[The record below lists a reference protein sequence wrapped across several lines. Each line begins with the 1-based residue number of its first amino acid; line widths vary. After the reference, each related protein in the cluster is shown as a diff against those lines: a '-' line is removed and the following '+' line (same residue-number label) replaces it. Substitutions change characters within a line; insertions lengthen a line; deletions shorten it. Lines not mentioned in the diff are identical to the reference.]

1 MIPSGICLDLETTI
15 TMKIPDHIRRPGY
28 KRYETRII
36 EIGAV
41 LYNQPDIRYQ
51 ALVNPICKNTP
62 ISTPKELFQHL
73 SNIYQHPTRTLNFW
87 SRVLV
92 KRQSVTRDML
102 GESPEVWLARQVD
115 SRAKTFVHWHNHP
128 EDGPSFMSEKVALLG
143 LIQFTKQ
150 HNSKYWLA
158 HNGKSFDYKVLQG
171 CAERHAVM
179 IPENVIKLDTLKLFR
194 KHLPGHKS
202 YSQPIFYESLFG
214 QKYNAHVA
222 IDDAIALSRLCSYCN
237 ENKLSSMSEKKTSS
251 TPDKKTSSTPEKKTS
266 STPKKKMNL
275 TFGKA
280 TPKKVGSTSYVR
292 NTHKKSF
299 MCGVQKLRGIG
310 PKSAAALS
318 VIGVHTI
325 QTLKDRYHDGGDD
338 WLKSILPYGVQHKL
352 VAKSIIESK

>member
-28 KRYETRII
+28 KRHETRII

-41 LYNQPDIRYQ
+41 LCNQPDIRYQ
-51 ALVNPICKNTP
+51 ALVNPISKNTP

-73 SNIYQHPTRTLNFW
+73 SSIYQHPTRTLNFW

-92 KRQSVTRDML
+92 KRKSVTREML

-115 SRAKTFVHWHNHP
+115 SRAKTFVRWHNHP
-128 EDGPSFMSEKVALLG
+128 ESGPSFMSEKDALLG

-150 HNSKYWLA
+150 HKSKHWLA
-158 HNGKSFDYKVLQG
+158 HNGNSFDYKVLQG

-202 YSQPIFYESLFG
+202 YSQPILYESLFG

-222 IDDAIALSRLCSYCN
+222 IDDAMALSRLCSYCN
-237 ENKLSSMSEKKTSS
+237 EKNLSTTTTKKII
-251 TPDKKTSSTPEKKTS
+251 

-280 TPKKVGSTSYVR
+280 TSKKVDSTSYVR
-292 NTHKKSF
+292 NTPKKSS

-325 QTLKDRYHDGGDD
+325 QTLKDRYHDGGDA

>member
-1 MIPSGICLDLETTI
+1 
-15 TMKIPDHIRRPGY
+15 
-28 KRYETRII
+28 
-36 EIGAV
+36 
-41 LYNQPDIRYQ
+41 
-51 ALVNPICKNTP
+51 
-62 ISTPKELFQHL
+62 
-73 SNIYQHPTRTLNFW
+73 
-87 SRVLV
+87 
-92 KRQSVTRDML
+92 
-102 GESPEVWLARQVD
+102 
-115 SRAKTFVHWHNHP
+115 
-128 EDGPSFMSEKVALLG
+128 
-143 LIQFTKQ
+143 
-150 HNSKYWLA
+150 
-158 HNGKSFDYKVLQG
+158 
-171 CAERHAVM
+171 
-179 IPENVIKLDTLKLFR
+179 
-194 KHLPGHKS
+194 
-202 YSQPIFYESLFG
+202 
-214 QKYNAHVA
+214 
-222 IDDAIALSRLCSYCN
+222 
-237 ENKLSSMSEKKTSS
+237 MSEKKTSS